1 MDDGDYSNG
10 DAPPAKTPAVI
21 DLDALSNT
29 MDAGQGAVEAAG
41 RLRAISER
49 ISTAQEVLRA
59 LNGIE
64 SLAAQSERAARI
76 VEQATAGLKLPS
88 LVNDSAGLSTYPSTS
103 RIFEDIERQLTG
115 GFSESL
121 ARIAMGLPSSG
132 LSTLTENIT
141 FGGTYAD
148 LSRAGEMARITTG
161 VSAVD
166 LHRFEIPDMSA
177 IGALSRSVEALTRPS
192 FDTPASI
199 IQEMFVGLRSPWL
212 DTANVLGSAEAL
224 VRVQSLGLQLGHQ
237 TAFNPDYSALLRETL
252 GDWRDVTAIPDD
264 LEEQL
269 ARSEFYV
276 DLGFDR
282 RVIDRPDEAFDET
295 LILAGIAFAPED
307 NEVEGRH
314 DDLGLARARQLQAA
328 VQKLEAELRSFIVAV
343 LSAEFGPQ
351 WVKRLPNNLYDQWI
365 EKQRRDPRGDRLEPI
380 DYADFMDFERIICKK
395 DLFGTV
401 FAAYFV
407 SLESARE
414 SLMRLVAPRNTAMH
428 SRPIGRDDAVLA
440 AFEIR
445 RLMLRV
451 TPIEAGTSCLTD
463 QGIGGAPRQV

>member
-21 DLDALSNT
+21 DLDAFSKT
-29 MDAGQGAVEAAG
+29 MDAGQGAAEAAG
-41 RLRAISER
+41 RLLAISER
-49 ISTAQEVLRA
+49 ISTAQEVLCPH
-59 LNGIE
+59 GGVE
-64 SLAAQSERAARI
+64 SLAAQSERAALI
-76 VEQATAGLKLPS
+76 IEQTTASLTLPS
-88 LVNDSAGLSTYPSTS
+88 LMSNSAGLSTYPSTS
-103 RIFEDIERQLTG
+103 RIFEDIERQQRQLTS
-115 GFSESL
+115 GFPESL
-121 ARIAMGLPSSG
+121 ARIAMGLPSSS
-132 LSTLTENIT
+132 LSTLTENLT
-141 FGGTYAD
+141 LGGTYAD
-148 LSRAGEMARITTG
+148 LSRTGEMARITTG
-161 VSAVD
+161 VSVSAAD

-177 IGALSRSVEALTRPS
+177 IGALSRSVEALIRPS

-199 IQEMFVGLRSPWL
+199 IQETFVGLHSPWL

-264 LEEQL
+264 LEEQV

-276 DLGFDR
+276 DLGFDT
-282 RVIDRPDEAFDET
+282 RVIDRPDEAFGET

-351 WVKRLPNNLYDQWI
+351 WVKRLPNSLYDQWI
-365 EKQRRDPRGDRLEPI
+365 EKQRRDPRGDQLEPI
-380 DYADFMDFERIICKK
+380 DYADFMDFERIICKR

-401 FAAYFV
+401 FATYFV

-428 SRPIGRDDAVLA
+428 SRPIGKDDAVLA

-451 TPIEAGTSCLTD
+451 T
-463 QGIGGAPRQV
+463 RH

>member
-10 DAPPAKTPAVI
+10 DAPLAKTPAVI
-21 DLDALSNT
+21 DLDAFSKA
-29 MDAGQGAVEAAG
+29 MDAGQGAAEAAG
-41 RLRAISER
+41 RLLAISER
-49 ISTAQEVLRA
+49 ISTAQQVLRPH
-59 LNGIE
+59 GGVE

-76 VEQATAGLKLPS
+76 IEQTTASLTLSS
-88 LVNDSAGLSTYPSTS
+88 LVSSSAGLSTYPSTS
-103 RIFEDIERQLTG
+103 RIFEDIERQQRQLTG
-115 GFSESL
+115 GFSDSL
-121 ARIAMGLPSSG
+121 ARIAMGLPSSS

-148 LSRAGEMARITTG
+148 LSRTGEMARITTG
-161 VSAVD
+161 VSAAD

-177 IGALSRSVEALTRPS
+177 IGALSRSVEALIRPS

-212 DTANVLGSAEAL
+212 DTANVLGSAESL

-264 LEEQL
+264 LEEQI

-276 DLGFDR
+276 DLGFDTL
-282 RVIDRPDEAFDET
+282 VIDRPDEAFDET

-365 EKQRRDPRGDRLEPI
+365 EKQRRDPRGDQLEPI
-380 DYADFMDFERIICKK
+380 DYADFMDFERIICKR

-401 FAAYFV
+401 FATYFV

-428 SRPIGRDDAVLA
+428 SRPIGKDDAVLA

-451 TPIEAGTSCLTD
+451 T
-463 QGIGGAPRQV
+463 RH